1 MVEFL
6 PSCNNKRN
14 FLALILVSA
23 ALSSIISVPSQAFAL
38 PSGRKILVLDLDAG
52 TNFSGLLFSV
62 DPTTGARTI
71 ISDFGVGANQGVNPV
86 ELAVDG
92 SGQILVVDPGADLLF
107 SVDPTTGAR
116 TIISDFGVGSN
127 QVTGPVDVAID
138 ASGQILIID
147 LTGGTDAKGALF
159 SVDPTTGARTII
171 SDFGVGA
178 NQGHHPEDLAVDAS
192 GQILVVDSVA
202 GTNFRGLLFSVDPTT
217 GARTIISDFGVGAN
231 QGNTPF
237 DVAVD
242 ASVQIL
248 VLDPNAGPALRG
260 VLFSVDPTTGART
273 IISDFGVG
281 ANRGLEP
288 FAMAIDALGQ

>member
-38 PSGRKILVLDLDAG
+38 PSGSKILVLDLDAG

-71 ISDFGVGANQGVNPV
+71 ISEFGVGANQGDHP
-86 ELAVDG
+86 EDFAVDA
-92 SGQILVVDPGADLLF
+92 SRQILVVDF
-107 SVDPTTGAR
+107 
-116 TIISDFGVGSN
+116 
-127 QVTGPVDVAID
+127 
-138 ASGQILIID
+138 
-147 LTGGTDAKGALF
+147 
-159 SVDPTTGARTII
+159 
-171 SDFGVGA
+171 
-178 NQGHHPEDLAVDAS
+178 
-192 GQILVVDSVA
+192 VA

-242 ASVQIL
+242 ASGQIL

-260 VLFSVDPTTGART
+260 VLFSVDPTTVAGT
-273 IISDFGVG
+273 IISDFGAR
-281 ANRGLEP
+281 ANRGLET
-288 FAMAIDALGQ
+288 

>member
-38 PSGRKILVLDLDAG
+38 PSGSKILVLDLDAG

-92 SGQILVVDPGADLLF
+92 SGQILVVDPGADPLF

-116 TIISDFGVGSN
+116 TII
-127 QVTGPVDVAID
+127 T
-138 ASGQILIID
+138 
-147 LTGGTDAKGALF
+147 
-159 SVDPTTGARTII
+159 
-171 SDFGVGA
+171 
-178 NQGHHPEDLAVDAS
+178 
-192 GQILVVDSVA
+192 
-202 GTNFRGLLFSVDPTT
+202 
-217 GARTIISDFGVGAN
+217 
-231 QGNTPF
+231 
-237 DVAVD
+237 
-242 ASVQIL
+242 
-248 VLDPNAGPALRG
+248 
-260 VLFSVDPTTGART
+260 
-273 IISDFGVG
+273 DFGVG
-281 ANRGLEP
+281 ANRGREP
-288 FAMAIDALGQ
+288 VAMATDAFAPRLTSD